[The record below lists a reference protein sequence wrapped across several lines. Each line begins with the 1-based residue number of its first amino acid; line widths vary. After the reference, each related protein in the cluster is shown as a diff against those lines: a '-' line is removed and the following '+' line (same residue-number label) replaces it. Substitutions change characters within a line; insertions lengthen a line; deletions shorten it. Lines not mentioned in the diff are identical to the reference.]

1 MNQRQNLIMHIVSRI
16 NFKILLPGL
25 LLLAPYISKSQSASW
40 SIQQCINEALQKNV
54 QLNITRRTND
64 INQVNLTLA
73 RSAQYPSLNGNAN
86 QGLSF
91 GKSLNP
97 VTYQYVNQ
105 SVNTN
110 AFSLTSSMVL
120 FEGYQLVNTIKM
132 DKTLYEAGKMDI
144 ETYKNTIILG
154 VASSYL
160 QLLLDNQLIKI
171 AQSAI
176 ETDKKQIEITKVMVT
191 AGSVP
196 ELNLYQVQSQLAAD
210 QLTLTT
216 NQNQLALDRLTLEQL
231 MDRPDSAGFDIDK
244 PVLADPPAHIDS
256 VPSSTIY
263 NQSVEKQPQ
272 VKSTEMKLSGANMQ
286 IDIAKGAVYPRLTL
300 NGNIST
306 NFSSTRDP
314 LSTPYYTYENGTIG
328 YLQSNPNALVD
339 GPIPQLNY
347 NNVNNPFFKQLGNNI
362 GEGFTF
368 SLVVPIFNNY
378 VIRGN
383 VEQAVIN
390 RDVAQ
395 LNDKYT
401 REQYRKTIE
410 QSYTDYYGGSK
421 QFASAMEALRTE
433 TESYN
438 VIQVK
443 YKGGAS
449 NASDL
454 VLEQNKYVAAQ
465 AQVAQAKYNYIFKQK
480 VLEFYEGKAITLQ

>member
-1 MNQRQNLIMHIVSRI
+1 MNIVNRI
-16 NFKILLPGL
+16 NLKFLFVGL
-25 LLLAPYISKSQSASW
+25 LFIAPIAVKSQSSVW
-40 SIQQCINEALQKNV
+40 NIQRCINEALQKNV
-54 QLNITRRTND
+54 QLNITRRTDD
-64 INQVNLTLA
+64 INMVNLDLA
-73 RSAQYPSLNGNAN
+73 KNAQYPSLNGNAN

-110 AFSLTSSMVL
+110 AFSLTSSFVL
-120 FEGYQLVNTIKM
+120 FEGYQLVNTIKLN
-132 DKTLYEAGKMDI
+132 KTLYEAGKMDI
-144 ETYKNTIILG
+144 ETYKNTITLG
-154 VASSYL
+154 VASSFL
-160 QLLLDNQLIKI
+160 QLLLDNQLIRI

-176 ETDKKQIEITKVMVT
+176 ATDKKQIDITHVMVT

-231 MDRPDSAGFDIDK
+231 MDRPDSSGFDIEK
-244 PVLADPPAHIDS
+244 PQLADPPAHIDS
-256 VPSSTIY
+256 VPASTIY
-263 NQSVEKQPQ
+263 NQSVENQPQ
-272 VKSTEMKLSGANMQ
+272 VKSTEMKLEGANMG
-286 IDIAKGAVYPRLTL
+286 INIAKGAAYPRLVL
-300 NGNIST
+300 NSSLST

-314 LSTPYYTYENGTIG
+314 LSTPYYTYQNGEIG
-328 YLQSNPNALVD
+328 YLQSNPSALVY
-339 GPIPQLNY
+339 GAIPQVNY
-347 NNVNNPFFKQLGNNI
+347 ANVDNPFFKQLGNNI

-378 VIRGN
+378 IIRGN
-383 VEQAVIN
+383 VQQAVIN

-401 REQYRKTIE
+401 REQFRKTIE
-410 QSYTDYYGGSK
+410 QSYTDYFGASK
-421 QFASAMEALRTE
+421 QYASAIEALRTE
-433 TESYN
+433 TEAYN

-449 NASDL
+449 NASEL
-454 VLEQNKYVAAQ
+454 ILEQNKYVASQ
-465 AQVAQAKYNYIFKQK
+465 AQVAQAKYNYIFKLK
-480 VLEFYEGKAITLQ
+480 VLDFYQGKAINLE